1 MRRTGPGRGDDVDP
15 YRCQGRPGRHS
26 PSLRDM
32 ELFTAV
38 VRSGSLSAAGRMVG
52 LSPASVSRC
61 INALEDK
68 LGARL
73 LNRTSRRLS
82 LSEAGALFHQRAEH
96 ILGEVRDLS
105 AEVAQEHCAPRG
117 TLRVHSRVLVGEQN
131 IAPALPG
138 FMALYPDIRVDLT
151 LSNEVVDLIEQ
162 NIDVDIRIGRLTDS
176 SLIARR
182 LFTSERLLCAAPSYL
197 ASRPPVTCP
206 EDLLAHNCLT
216 YRINLGDIVWRF
228 LDREGEL
235 TEIAVTGSLLT
246 NSGPTLKIATVGGL
260 GISLMPDW
268 SIRRELESGALV
280 RLLPEYRVSFT
291 SFENAIYAV
300 YPPTRHL
307 PVKARVFINYL
318 AKLFQET
325 G

>member
-1 MRRTGPGRGDDVDP
+1 MRGDDANP
-15 YRCQGRPGRHS
+15 HRCPGRPSQHN

-32 ELFTAV
+32 ELFLAV
-38 VRSGSLSAAGRMVG
+38 VRNGSFSAAGRMIG

-61 INALEDK
+61 INALEDR

-82 LSEAGALFHQRAEH
+82 LSEAGALFHQRAEQ
-96 ILGEVRDLS
+96 ILNEVREMS
-105 AEVAQEHCAPRG
+105 AEVSQEHRAPRG
-117 TLRVHSRVLVGEQN
+117 TLRVHSRILVGEQN

-182 LFTSERLLCAAPSYL
+182 LVTSERLLCAAPSYL
-197 ASRPPVTCP
+197 ESRPPVTRP
-206 EDLLAHNCLT
+206 DDLLAHNCLT
-216 YRINLGDIVWRF
+216 YRTNLGDVVWRF
-228 LDREGEL
+228 LDRSGGL
-235 TEIAVTGSLLT
+235 SEIAVTGNLLT
-246 NSGPTLKIATVGGL
+246 NSGPALKIATVAGL

-268 SIRRELESGALV
+268 SVGRELESGALV
-280 RLLPEYRVSFT
+280 RLLPDYRVSFT
-291 SFENAIYAV
+291 SFDNAVYAV

-307 PVKARVFINYL
+307 PAKARVFIDYL
-318 AKLFQET
+318 ARMFQKGE
-325 G
+325 